1 VASERVIGVLVVG
14 SERGVLVGA
23 GVALALDE
31 LVDGVAV
38 GMVSSSAGAGPA

>member
-1 VASERVIGVLVVG
+1 MASVRVIGVLVVG
-14 SERGVLVGA
+14 SGRGVAVGA

-38 GMVSSSAGAGPA
+38 GMVSRSAGAGPA